1 MHRFLSRV
9 QVSASNKPTLSRT
22 RPPSPYRP
30 TPRTQNTLIRRNNPQ
45 VLNSPIRRYAYRPAR
60 NRYAGR
66 SLSRADDHSR
76 VFSGLVSVSRCIGV
90 LPQSC
95 ADHSRSPRRVGVSV
109 YRRIAAILR
118 RSLPGFAWSGVSVY
132 RCIATILRRSFP
144 VLCHPAP
151 LTPGVPS
158 GRCIGIL
165 FVSRG
170 FLGSVCRCIGIFRF
184 FDPLRGHTE
193 PFGAPQ
199 LLDSTLEDRL
209 TFWGL
214 GCRAFGLRALFEGV

>member
-9 QVSASNKPTLSRT
+9 QLSASNKPTLSRT
-22 RPPSPYRP
+22 RPPPPRP

-76 VFSGLVSVSRCIGV
+76 VFSGLVSVPRCIGV
-90 LPQSC
+90 LLQSC
-95 ADHSRSPRRVGVSV
+95 ADRSQGLPGPVYRYIGVLLQFCADRSRYCAILRHSLRGSLRVGVSA
-109 YRRIAAILR
+109 YCLFLGG
-118 RSLPGFAWSGVSVY
+118 S
-132 RCIATILRRSFP
+132 
-144 VLCHPAP
+144 
-151 LTPGVPS
+151 S
-158 GRCIGIL
+158 GRCVG
-165 FVSRG
+165 VSAS
-170 FLGSVCRCIGIFRF
+170 FNF

-193 PFGAPQ
+193 PFGPLSPAVGVSGAFPFCCSRQ

-209 TFWGL
+209 TF
-214 GCRAFGLRALFEGV
+214 